1 LAWKLF
7 DIRNLHNN
15 DIERMYQRNLIALS
29 NFYTGQ
35 VDRLNITCAIHQ
47 SITSVTKISHLFDII
62 IGYCDMFNVY
72 RRLLLW
78 KRFMLAINE
87 RFF

>member
-1 LAWKLF
+1 
-7 DIRNLHNN
+7 
-15 DIERMYQRNLIALS
+15 MYQRNLIALR

-47 SITSVTKISHLFDII
+47 SITSVTKKSHLFDII
-62 IGYCDMFNVY
+62 IGYYDMFNVY

-78 KRFMLAINE
+78 KRFRLSINE
-87 RFF
+87 RFFLIYTFLFICLR